1 MGRLDDIERR
11 VPHCTDSKDLDT
23 LLRLARLAERA
34 ATSVRDGG
42 PFMNTDP
49 EWAKEAWRILH
60 PAPAKGH
67 VAWFRNCEPAFSS
80 HLADGVTLDE
90 AKAAFAPTPPV
101 APQQAKDAEID
112 RLKQRV
118 QAEEMVAYS
127 LSRDR
132 ERLWRALEII
142 IQIVE
147 GDTRGT
153 SNPVVMQIARDALD
167 GKGE

>member
-23 LLRLARLAERA
+23 LLRLARLAER
-34 ATSVRDGG
+34 SIQLCDWSS
-42 PFMNTDP
+42 FNLDI
-49 EWAKEAWRILH
+49 KEEIRAILH

-101 APQQAKDAEID
+101 AP
-112 RLKQRV
+112 
-118 QAEEMVAYS
+118 
-127 LSRDR
+127 
-132 ERLWRALEII
+132 
-142 IQIVE
+142 
-147 GDTRGT
+147 
-153 SNPVVMQIARDALD
+153 P
-167 GKGE
+167 KGETSVWATERAMEIAKGRPLLNDCVHATFCIAVHELAEYLDRDESCWKLRAKAYQDEISELKRAHKGGS